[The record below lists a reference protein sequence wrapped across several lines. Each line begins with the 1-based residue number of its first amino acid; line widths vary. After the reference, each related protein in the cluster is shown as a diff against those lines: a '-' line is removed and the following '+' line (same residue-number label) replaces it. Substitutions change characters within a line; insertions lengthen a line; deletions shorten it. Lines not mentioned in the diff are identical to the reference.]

1 MYVFL
6 IGITKFGFSY
16 MSLNKM
22 MVLSDVVVDVY
33 VALLMVGVDGG
44 GVGVVL
50 VVVVLVMRAV
60 IDVLLMMVWV
70 I

>member
-33 VALLMVGVDGG
+33 GALLMVGVDGG